1 VDKVLSVYL
10 RSGRMPHVTDS
21 QNHCDEGSDGAAI
34 ASRDKAGRDCRHIGF
49 PHVHGTRAAYVSD
62 RCGCT
67 LCRAANRAAEQHR
80 TTAKRLSRWEPY
92 VDAEPTRVHLLL
104 LRKHGLGID
113 RIAQL
118 SGIPRG
124 RLFDDC

>member
-10 RSGRMPHVTDS
+10 QSGRMPHVTDS
-21 QNHCDEGSDGAAI
+21 QNHCDEGSDGAAM
-34 ASRDKAGRDCRHIGF
+34 ASRDKTGRDCRHIGF

-92 VDAEPTRVHLLL
+92 VDAEPTRDTCCCCANTDWASTESPNCPAYLE
-104 LRKHGLGID
+104 G
-113 RIAQL
+113 
-118 SGIPRG
+118 
-124 RLFDDC
+124 LFDDC